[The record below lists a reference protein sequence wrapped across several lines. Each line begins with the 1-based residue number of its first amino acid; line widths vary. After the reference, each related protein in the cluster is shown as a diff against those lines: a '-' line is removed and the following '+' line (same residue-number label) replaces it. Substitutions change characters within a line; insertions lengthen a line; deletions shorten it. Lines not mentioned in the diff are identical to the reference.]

1 MDIKEQILVALG
13 LNKDQ
18 AIKLSWQAK
27 SEKNPQIRD
36 QSSQHSQPNCGKSRR
51 GFKTQHNFYFLL
63 LFPFVLTAILFMLLT
78 SKSQKEEEEKLV
90 KSFQSELQLFLVQY
104 LALLK
109 VFSKG
114 RSKEKKL
121 MVLSY
126 FRFSDA
132 LQRHLFPE
140 KEHLLCSLSLV
151 TKYFL
156 LFVTFFCNC
165 FYNAIEY
172 CSILLLVK
180 DL

>member
-1 MDIKEQILVALG
+1 MRTK
-13 LNKDQ
+13 
-18 AIKLSWQAK
+18 SWQAK

-36 QSSQHSQPNCGKSRR
+36 QSSQHSQPNCGKSKR

-78 SKSQKEEEEKLV
+78 SKSKKEEEKLV

-114 RSKEKKL
+114 RSRGKKL

-140 KEHLLCSLSLV
+140 KEHLLCSLVSHQVFFVVCDL
-151 TKYFL
+151 FL
-156 LFVTFFCNC
+156 Q
-165 FYNAIEY
+165 
-172 CSILLLVK
+172 LLLQCN
-180 DL
+180 